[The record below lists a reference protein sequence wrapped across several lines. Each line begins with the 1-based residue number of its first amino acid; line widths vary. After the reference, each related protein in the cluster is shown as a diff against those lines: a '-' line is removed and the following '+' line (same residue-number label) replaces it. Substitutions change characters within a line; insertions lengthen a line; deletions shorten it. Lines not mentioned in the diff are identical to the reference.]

1 MTKSI
6 SLLMGFSFL
15 IASLFLAAHSFAASP
30 PVAPV
35 VSSDGALYQTFGGHD
50 GVTRIVDDLFV
61 NVDAD
66 TRLTGI
72 FDPAKRT
79 HTKAML
85 VEQFCQI
92 LGGGC
97 TYSGKSMAEAHKDL
111 GIQAADFNALV
122 EDLQKAMDTNKVPF
136 SAQNKL
142 LAALAPQH
150 RDVVSGPAKAP
161 Q

>member
-1 MTKSI
+1 MKY
-6 SLLMGFSFL
+6 FSAL
-15 IASLFLAAHSFAASP
+15 AIVYALTASGAFAASP
-30 PVAPV
+30 PAAPV
-35 VSSDGALYQTFGGHD
+35 ISSDGALYQQFGGHD

-72 FDPAKRT
+72 FDPAKRV

-92 LGGGC
+92 LGGGY

-150 RDVVSGPAKAP
+150 RDIVTGSAKPA